1 MISLV
6 DKLSRQQWF
15 SKASLYSHWFAIYG
29 LGVTGKS
36 VINHFKQIGFDNYTI
51 WDDNKKLKKLYNL
64 DKKNFSESLNFVDYI
79 VISPGI
85 NIERATLRK
94 QLKKNKNKIITDLD
108 LFYIMNPEVKTIV
121 ITGTNG
127 KSTTSKIIEHV
138 LKKNTIDVKL
148 GGNIGTAVLN
158 LKLNKQ
164 SIVVIEASSFQL
176 EYSKFIKPTY
186 AIFLNIS
193 KDHLDWHKNMKNYIN
208 SKLKIFSL
216 QNSKNFAFL
225 SNKKIIKKFKG
236 MQYLSKLKT
245 IDLTSYKSI
254 ETKIK
259 NKYLKSKV
267 NEENVSF
274 VYELSKVLKIKN
286 SSFIKALNSFNG
298 LPHRHEIFY
307 NKNNI
312 KLINDSKATTFEASK
327 YALQSNENI
336 FWIVG
341 GLPKL
346 GDKFYLKDVKKN
358 IIKSFIIGKHI
369 NFFKSK
375 IKKDVKFK
383 VSKTLNNAL
392 QDIFKELKIIR
403 SKKITI
409 LLSPASASFDQYKNF
424 NEKGNEFKKLAQLH
438 AKKYFKR

>member
-1 MISLV
+1 MISLAN
-6 DKLSRQQWF
+6 KLSGQQWF
-15 SKASLYSHWFAIYG
+15 SKASLHSHWFAVYG

-36 VINHFKQIGFDNYTI
+36 VVNHFKQIGFDNYTI
-51 WDDNKKLKKLYNL
+51 WDDSKKSKELYNL
-64 DKKNFSESLNFVDYI
+64 DKKNFSKSLNFVDYI
-79 VISPGI
+79 VVSPGI
-85 NIERATLRK
+85 NIEKATLSN
-94 QLKKNKNKIITDLD
+94 QLIRNKNKIITDLD
-108 LFYIMNPEVKTIV
+108 LFYIMNPEAKTIV

-138 LKKNTIDVKL
+138 LKKNKIDVKL

-158 LKLNKQ
+158 LKLNKK

-176 EYSKFIKPTY
+176 AYSKFIKPTY
-186 AIFLNIS
+186 AIILNITQ
-193 KDHLDWHKNMKNYIN
+193 DHLDWHKNMKNYIN
-208 SKLKIFSL
+208 SKLKIFLL
-216 QNSKNFAFL
+216 QDSKNFAFL
-225 SNKKIIKKFKG
+225 SNKKIIKKFKD
-236 MQYLSKLKT
+236 MRYLSKLIT
-245 IDLTSYKSI
+245 INLTSYKKF
-254 ETKIK
+254 EEKIK

-274 VYELSKVLKIKN
+274 VYELSKVLKIKD
-286 SSFIKALNSFNG
+286 SSLIKALNSFKG

-327 YALQSNENI
+327 YALQSNKNI

-346 GDKFYLKDVKKN
+346 GDKFILKDVKKN
-358 IIKSFIIGKHI
+358 IIKSFVIGKHI
-369 NFFKSK
+369 NFFKKK
-375 IKKDVKFK
+375 INEDIKFK
-383 VSKTLNNAL
+383 VSKTLNQAL
-392 QDIFKELKIIR
+392 LDIFKELKVIH
-403 SKKITI
+403 SQEITI
-409 LLSPASASFDQYKNF
+409 LLSPASASYDQYKNF